1 MISLDR
7 LDVELLRILST
18 DARTGTVELSSV
30 LGIAR
35 NTVASRLRKLEE
47 AGLLIGYQPRLDLAE
62 AGIGVQAFI
71 AVEIE
76 QGRLGAVVDDLAA
89 IPQVL
94 EVHAT
99 TGREDLLVR
108 VGSPSQAD
116 LQALIE
122 HVVALDG
129 VVHTSTTLALTTP
142 LPFRAIPLL
151 EYITR
156 DTGWGRSTPAPL
168 D

>member
-7 LDVELLRILST
+7 LDVELLRILSR
-18 DARTGTVELSSV
+18 DARSGTVELSSA
-30 LGIAR
+30 LRISR

-47 AGLLIGYQPRLDLAE
+47 SGLLIGYQPQLDLAK
-62 AGIGVQAFI
+62 AGVGVQAFI

-76 QGRLGAVVDDLAA
+76 QTRLAAVLNGLAA

-108 VGSPSQAD
+108 VGSPSHAD

-122 HVVALDG
+122 DVIALDG

-142 LPFRAIPLL
+142 LPFRAVPLL
-151 EYITR
+151 EHLTR
-156 DTGWGRSTPAPL
+156 NTGWGRSSQPL
-168 D
+168 P